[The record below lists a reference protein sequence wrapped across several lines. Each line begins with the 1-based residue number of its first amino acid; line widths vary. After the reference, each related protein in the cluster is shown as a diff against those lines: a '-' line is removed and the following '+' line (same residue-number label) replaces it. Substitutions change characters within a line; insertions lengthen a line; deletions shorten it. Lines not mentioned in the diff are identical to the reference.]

1 MKKKTMLYLCI
12 NVIFQL
18 HRLATVLVADRGEG
32 SSQKITEYIVLPDDS
47 SVMNQDRDPHK

>member
-47 SVMNQDRDPHK
+47 SVMKVTFSASS